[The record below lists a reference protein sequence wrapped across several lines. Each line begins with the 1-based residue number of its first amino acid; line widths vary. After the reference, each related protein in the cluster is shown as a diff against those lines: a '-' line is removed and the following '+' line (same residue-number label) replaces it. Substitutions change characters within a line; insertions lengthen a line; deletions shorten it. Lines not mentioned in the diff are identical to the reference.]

1 MVTPTL
7 LSPYTHMIE
16 ETNKE
21 ETLRGKEPTLK
32 DMVERMEEL
41 GTHLEGKG
49 DGGVK
54 WGRVDG

>member
-1 MVTPTL
+1 
-7 LSPYTHMIE
+7 MIE